1 MLPKKLPTMREMRGA
16 DLIHYPEHERRI
28 VYIEY
33 NGMDGSCYEVEMPL
47 QQAMYLLTHLKRI
60 QEDTSYEMPEE

>member
-1 MLPKKLPTMREMRGA
+1 MLPKKLPTMREIRGA
-16 DLIHYPEHERRI
+16 DLMPYPEPERRI

-33 NGMDGSCYEVEMPL
+33 NGTDGSCYEVEMPL

-60 QEDTSYEMPEE
+60 QGDTGYEMPEE